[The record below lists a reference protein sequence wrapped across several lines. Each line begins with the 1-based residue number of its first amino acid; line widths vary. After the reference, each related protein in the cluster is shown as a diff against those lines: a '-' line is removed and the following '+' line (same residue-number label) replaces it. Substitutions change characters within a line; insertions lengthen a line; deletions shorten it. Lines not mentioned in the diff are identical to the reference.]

1 MNNSTHPSDPPLAL
15 VTGAAHRLGREIA
28 LGLARAG
35 YAIGLHYHRS
45 QSRAQRT
52 AEELTNETGQPVY
65 LLPADLTVPDAIEQ
79 LFTDVERLPHPLH
92 VLVNSAG
99 VMTRGRVDEL
109 SVAEWDTTLALNLRA
124 PWLCAKAAAARMTHG
139 GVIVNISDAGAGRA
153 WTGFAA
159 YNVSKAGLDALTR
172 ILARSFAPRVRVAAV
187 APGLVL
193 PAADMTSEQWDHLVR
208 RLPLQK
214 PAAVRSV
221 VNAVLF
227 IVQNEDV
234 TGSTLVID
242 DGYQLA

>member
-1 MNNSTHPSDPPLAL
+1 MNPDPNGSSLAL

-35 YAIGLHYHRS
+35 FAIGLHYHRS
-45 QSRAQRT
+45 EAQAQRT
-52 AEELTNETGQPVY
+52 AEELRRETGRPVH
-65 LLPADLTVPDAIEQ
+65 LLEGDLTQADAIER
-79 LFTDVERLPHPLH
+79 LFEQVDLLPQHLR

-99 VMTRGRVDEL
+99 VMTRGRVQEL
-109 SVAEWDTTLALNLRA
+109 SVADWDATLALNLRA
-124 PWLCAKAAAARMTHG
+124 PWLCARAAAARMSDG
-139 GVIVNISDAGAGRA
+139 GVIVNISDSGAQRA
-153 WTGFAA
+153 WTGYAA

-172 ILARSFAPRVRVAAV
+172 ILARSLAPKIRVAAV

-193 PAADMTSEQWDHLVR
+193 PGGDIPPEDWDRLVQ

-214 PAAVRSV
+214 PAAVQSIV
-221 VNAVLF
+221 QAVLF
-227 IVQNEDV
+227 IVQNEDI

>member
-1 MNNSTHPSDPPLAL
+1 MDDLTHSHDLPLAL

-35 YAIGLHYHRS
+35 YAIGLHYHHAKA
-45 QSRAQRT
+45 QAQRT
-52 AEELTNETGQPVY
+52 ADGLTGETGRPAY
-65 LLPADLTVPDAIEQ
+65 LLQADLTAPEAIDR
-79 LFTDVERLPHPLH
+79 LFADVERLPHPLR

-109 SVAEWDTTLALNLRA
+109 SVAEWDATLALNLRA
-124 PWLCAKAAAARMTHG
+124 PWLCARAAAARMTDG

-193 PAADMTSEQWDHLVR
+193 PAEGIPPEEWDRLVR
-208 RLPLQK
+208 RLPLHK

-227 IVQNEDV
+227 IVQNEDI